1 MNATKP
7 AVKGRDFLSIQFPV
21 PPALIAH
28 KVGRCCPGEAAS
40 AGTCWIHQAW
50 KINSLLQHFVAN
62 NFPVSR

>member
-1 MNATKP
+1 MKP
-7 AVKGRDFLSIQFPV
+7 AAKGRAFLRIQFPV
-21 PPALIAH
+21 SPALNAH

-62 NFPVSR
+62 NFPGSQ

>member
-1 MNATKP
+1 MIVIKP
-7 AVKGRDFLSIQFPV
+7 AVKGKAFLRIQFPV
-21 PPALIAH
+21 PPALNVH

-62 NFPVSR
+62 NFPVSQ